1 MIPSEEPTAW
11 RPTGAAGSQWALV
24 LVTRNTAD
32 FAAFEG
38 LEVRDWFSQP

>member
-1 MIPSEEPTAW
+1 MPRQK
-11 RPTGAAGSQWALV
+11 RPAAAETFGSQWALV

-38 LEVRDWFSQP
+38 LEVRNWFSQP